1 MVKKL
6 IDEIKEK
13 LKEFKTKE
21 DKVKYLKK
29 VLEETDNEELKE
41 LVLELIEELEN
52 SLEQIVEQAPMET
65 KPTQSLKLQQD
76 PEYKPSERSQ
86 AELTRDPIR
95 EPTEA
100 HYSRNENTQYVI
112 APTAST
118 QTADQSDLVSR
129 LRGNLR
135 RKNLLPSGNLV
146 PTTAVKEQ
154 MMVEIKREFNNNISS
169 ERLQNYVD
177 LFTTGSFKK
186 YETKDKK
193 EENEIEYNL
202 MES

>member
-21 DKVKYLKK
+21 AKVNYLKK
-29 VLEETDNEELKE
+29 ILEETDDEKLKQ
-41 LVLELIEELEN
+41 LIQELIEELEEN
-52 SLEQIVEQAPMET
+52 LEEIVEQAPVES
-65 KPTQSLKLQQD
+65 KSVEPIKLQKE

-86 AELTRDPIR
+86 AEFTNAPEIK
-95 EPTEA
+95 PTEA
-100 HYSRNENTQYVI
+100 QYTREENVQYISR
-112 APTAST
+112 PTART
-118 QTADQSDLVSR
+118 QTADQSDLVGRLSR
-129 LRGNLR
+129 NLR
-135 RKNLLPSGNLV
+135 RKHLLPSGNLI
-146 PTTAVKEQ
+146 PTTDIKNQ
-154 MMVEIKREFNNNISS
+154 MRAEIRREFNNNISP

-177 LFTTGSFKK
+177 LFSTGSFKN

-193 EENEIEYNL
+193 REDEIEYHI

>member
-52 SLEQIVEQAPMET
+52 SLEQIVEQAPVES
-65 KPTQSLKLQQD
+65 KPIQPIKLQQD
-76 PEYKPSERSQ
+76 PEYNLSERSQ
-86 AELTRDPIR
+86 TELTRDPIR
-95 EPTEA
+95 EPTREPVEA

-112 APTAST
+112 APTAIT

-177 LFTTGSFKK
+177 LFTT
-186 YETKDKK
+186 
-193 EENEIEYNL
+193 
-202 MES
+202 